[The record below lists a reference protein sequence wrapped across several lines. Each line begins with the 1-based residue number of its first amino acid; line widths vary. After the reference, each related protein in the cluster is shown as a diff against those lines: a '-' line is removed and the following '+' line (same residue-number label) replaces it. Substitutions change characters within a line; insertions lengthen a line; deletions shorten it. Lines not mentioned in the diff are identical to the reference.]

1 MVMLSL
7 KLTGKVPFY
16 EVYCHPLVRD
26 SDGRKMSKSLG
37 NVISPLDV
45 ISGVSLEYLLGT
57 LTKGNLHPSEVEK
70 ASKYQKQAFPS
81 GVSNRL
87 WWFLKISRL
96 IMTRT
101 KC

>member
-37 NVISPLDV
+37 NVINPLDV
-45 ISGVSLEYLLGT
+45 ISGISLESLQETLL
-57 LTKGNLHPSEVEK
+57 KGNLDPAEVVK
-70 ASKYQKQAFPS
+70 ATKYQKTAFPN
-81 GVSNRL
+81 GVCFSFSL
-87 WWFLKISRL
+87 SVSLPL
-96 IMTRT
+96 
-101 KC
+101 